1 MEIVA
6 NALQTVPVNQDVLFT
21 GTSVRGNAS
30 IMHREGSGIVTVR
43 GLMNGQ
49 CRARFRA
56 VFGANIAVPTGE
68 TAGPVELA
76 IAINGEG
83 VPTSRMIS
91 TPIDVENYNNVSAD
105 IYIDVPIGCCTQ
117 LSVQNVGTIP
127 VNVQNA
133 NFIVERVA

>member
-6 NALQTVPVNQDVLFT
+6 NAIQTVPVNQDVLFT

-43 GLMNGQ
+43 GLPNGQ

-56 VFGANIAVPTGE
+56 VFGANIAAPTGE

-91 TPIDVENYNNVSAD
+91 TPLDVENYNNVSAD

>member
-6 NALQTVPVNQDVLFT
+6 NAIQTVAVNQDVLFT
-21 GTSVRGNAS
+21 GVSVRGNAS
-30 IMHREGSGIVTVR
+30 VLHREGSGLVTVR
-43 GLMNGQ
+43 GLANGQ

-68 TAGPVELA
+68 TVGPVELA

-91 TPIDVENYNNVSAD
+91 TPADVEEYNNVSAD

>member
-6 NALQTVPVNQDVLFT
+6 NAIQTVPVNQDVLFT

-43 GLMNGQ
+43 GLINGQ

-56 VFGANIAVPTGE
+56 VFGANVAVPTGE

-127 VNVQNA
+127 VSVQNA

>member
-6 NALQTVPVNQDVLFT
+6 NAIQAVPANQDVLFT
-21 GTSVRGNAS
+21 NVSVSGSPS
-30 IMHREGSGIVTVR
+30 ILWREGSGLVTLR
-43 GLMNGQ
+43 GLPNGQ

-56 VFGANIAVPTGE
+56 SFGANVAVEE
-68 TAGPVELA
+68 TETVEPISLS
-76 IAINGEG
+76 ISINGEP

-91 TPIDVENYNNVSAD
+91 TPAAVDEYNNVSAD

-117 LSVQNVGTIP
+117 LSVENTSAITI
-127 VNVQNA
+127 NVQNA

>member
-6 NALQTVPVNQDVLFT
+6 NAIQTVPVNQDVLFT

-56 VFGANIAVPTGE
+56 VFGANIAVPTSE
-68 TAGPVELA
+68 TVGPVELS

-127 VNVQNA
+127 VSVQNA

>member
-6 NALQTVPVNQDVLFT
+6 NAIQTVPVNQDVLFT

-43 GLMNGQ
+43 GLPNGQ

-68 TAGPVELA
+68 TVGPVELA

-91 TPIDVENYNNVSAD
+91 TPLDVENYNNVSAD

>member
-6 NALQTVPVNQDVLFT
+6 NAIQTVPVNQDVLFT

-91 TPIDVENYNNVSAD
+91 TPIDIENYNNVSAD